1 MSEQTGKVL
10 EFKRKQEKPKTTVT
24 DAMDYNTRMESIRK
38 SLERINQLVAD
49 IRKDDRFGYIKTE
62 TNKEPPK

>member
-1 MSEQTGKVL
+1 MSEQMGKVL
-10 EFKRKQEKPKTTVT
+10 EFKKRQQKPKTTVT

-49 IRKDDRFGYIKTE
+49 IRKDERFGYIRVDPS
-62 TNKEPPK
+62 KEPPK